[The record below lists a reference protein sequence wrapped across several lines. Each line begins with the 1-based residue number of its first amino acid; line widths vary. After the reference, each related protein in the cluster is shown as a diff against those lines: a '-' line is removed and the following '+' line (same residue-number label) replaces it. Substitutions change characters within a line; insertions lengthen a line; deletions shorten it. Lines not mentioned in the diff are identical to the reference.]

1 MADEKRLTPSEIG
14 KDFDPFDINL
24 KKRLHERADAKNQV
38 GIRGK
43 SVVLLCGAKKKASRD
58 KEGTGFCR
66 SIAGTGTQHP
76 GFGRCKFCGGNN
88 TGPRSPE
95 AKARVSQN
103 ARKHGFYSKVLTAEE
118 RDTYEELLVDRK
130 VGLEDE
136 IFLLKAKIL
145 SYLGEYNRRGKAG
158 KLAIREIVHTGD
170 SINYFHAGTIEDPV
184 LTRAL
189 ETLRRLV
196 DSFAKLTGQDSDNMI
211 DDINKE
217 LRAASQQVAA
227 STWETKAQTRDSM
240 QE

>member
-1 MADEKRLTPSEIG
+1 MADENKLRPEDLPEE
-14 KDFDPFDINL
+14 FDPYDINL
-24 KKRLHERADAKNQV
+24 KKQLHERADAKNLV
-38 GIRGK
+38 GVRGK
-43 SVVLLCGAKKKASRD
+43 SVVLLCGAKKKKNRGD
-58 KEGTGFCR
+58 GVCR

-103 ARKHGFYSKVLTAEE
+103 ARKHGFYSKVLTQEE

-145 SYLGEYNRRGKAG
+145 SYLGEYNRRRLAGRKATLEVM
-158 KLAIREIVHTGD
+158 KEGD

-189 ETLRRLV
+189 ETLRRMV
-196 DSFAKLTGQDSDNMI
+196 DSFAKLTGQDSSNMI

-217 LRAASQQVAA
+217 LRNASKEAANKSWSGQ
-227 STWETKAQTRDSM
+227 AQNREEV

>member
-1 MADEKRLTPSEIG
+1 MADEEKLRPSDLEE
-14 KDFDPFDINL
+14 DFDPYDINL
-24 KKRLHERADAKNQV
+24 KKRLHERADAKNLV

-43 SVVLLCGAKKKASRD
+43 SVALLCGAKKKKNRGD
-58 KEGTGFCR
+58 GVCR

-103 ARKHGFYSKVLTAEE
+103 ARKHGFYSKVLTQEE

-136 IFLLKAKIL
+136 IFLMKAKIL

-158 KLAIREIVHTGD
+158 RKATLELVNTGE
-170 SINYFHAGTIEDPV
+170 SVNYFHAGTIEDPV

-189 ETLRRLV
+189 ETLRRMV
-196 DSFAKLTGQDSDNMI
+196 DSFAKLTGQDSSNMI

-217 LRAASQQVAA
+217 LREASQKSAIDSW
-227 STWETKAQTRDSM
+227 STPAQDRTYID
-240 QE
+240 E

>member
-1 MADEKRLTPSEIG
+1 MTEENKLKPDDLPEG
-14 KDFDPFDINL
+14 FDPYDINL
-24 KKRLHERADAKNQV
+24 KKQLHERADAKNLV

-43 SVVLLCGAKKKASRD
+43 SVVLLCGAKKKKNRGD
-58 KEGTGFCR
+58 GVCR

-145 SYLGEYNRRGKAG
+145 SYLGEYNRRRLAGRKATLEYVKEG
-158 KLAIREIVHTGD
+158 E

-189 ETLRRLV
+189 ETLRRMV
-196 DSFAKLTGQDSDNMI
+196 DSFAKLTGQDSGNLI

-217 LRAASQQVAA
+217 LRQASQKEANT
-227 STWETKAQTRDSM
+227 SWETPAQDRGAV